1 MKALDGSFAGARAV
15 VREARASVE
24 GSFAAL
30 EAALAIIYP
39 PAERPTAVECRCF
52 TCRAYRSGHG
62 SIAAVFKAHPVIAPT
77 GDSGA
82 LREALALAR
91 DTLDEAEEELRMIRM
106 KDSAAVYNTT
116 LRSLGFGLARQ
127 KIDAALK
134 GEPGK

>member
-1 MKALDGSFAGARAV
+1 MSEQSKD
-15 VREARASVE
+15 
-24 GSFAAL
+24 
-30 EAALAIIYP
+30 ALAAP
-39 PAERPTAVECRCF
+39 VEAVATEPVAVRQLGGAPDDLHNLIKVVCATMTIEQIGELCRE
-52 TCRAYRSGHG
+52 
-62 SIAAVFKAHPVIAPT
+62 VISRRNPSLTAPT